1 MKEGKRLK
9 EGGRIKKEKIMKTY
23 IYIFTG
29 ILLLLIKICP
39 ILYQIE
45 KKVFNPLQSQ
55 ELRKI
60 FLSYEKIKKRCS
72 IDNIKLSSHGELFEI
87 YLFNTQKAILDIN
100 YPNYANE
107 WEKEKITSETIIS
120 KWKKCP
126 LDTTA
131 YKLFKFAF
139 TTNNYNQSEC
149 LKSFSTELSE
159 PNNFYSYV
167 YFNDLEYYFLLYCT
181 HKEELYYI
189 RVKL

>member
-1 MKEGKRLK
+1 
-9 EGGRIKKEKIMKTY
+9 MKTY

-29 ILLLLIKICP
+29 ILLLLITICP
-39 ILYQIE
+39 ILYHIE
-45 KKVFNPLQSQ
+45 NKVFNPLQSQ

-107 WEKEKITSETIIS
+107 WEK
-120 KWKKCP
+120 CP

-159 PNNFYSYV
+159 PNNFYSYI

>member
-1 MKEGKRLK
+1 
-9 EGGRIKKEKIMKTY
+9 MKTY

-29 ILLLLIKICP
+29 ILLLLITICP
-39 ILYQIE
+39 ILYHIE
-45 KKVFNPLQSQ
+45 NKVFNPLQSQ

-139 TTNNYNQSEC
+139 TTNNYNQIC
-149 LKSFSTELSE
+149 I
-159 PNNFYSYV
+159 Y
-167 YFNDLEYYFLLYCT
+167 
-181 HKEELYYI
+181 
-189 RVKL
+189 

>member
-1 MKEGKRLK
+1 
-9 EGGRIKKEKIMKTY
+9 MKTY

-29 ILLLLIKICP
+29 ILLLLITICP
-39 ILYQIE
+39 ILYHIE
-45 KKVFNPLQSQ
+45 NKVFNPLQSQ

-107 WEKEKITSETIIS
+107 CEIEKITSETIIS

>member
-1 MKEGKRLK
+1 
-9 EGGRIKKEKIMKTY
+9 MKTY

-29 ILLLLIKICP
+29 ILLLLITICP
-39 ILYQIE
+39 ILYHIE
-45 KKVFNPLQSQ
+45 NKVFNPLQSQ

-87 YLFNTQKAILDIN
+87 YLFNTQKAILDI
-100 YPNYANE
+100 
-107 WEKEKITSETIIS
+107 ITQTTPMNGKKRKLQAKSIS